1 MAGRQLIR
9 RRLQS
14 NFDSLVIGD
23 RSHVKLSLSVITVK
37 SVIMSEPTAAISLYD
52 LLSNSLILLSICPL
66 LSLPSILA
74 LTATSKAI
82 SSLLWE
88 TPQVFKRLDLS
99 TRVVRHQNSEGYN
112 AAQTSGYNMHANYAF
127 FWYAVSNCFD
137 RLARK
142 TKLQGIS
149 TMILDGLPVTQLV
162 LDVIT
167 ESLNVRLLS
176 IRGITNLSD
185 WMVQNHLLSLVSPSH
200 PDLKL
205 KGLYYFGPADGSPI
219 HHATAGSLPPA
230 SANTGMMSTP
240 GAQLGAHAPTPSKK
254 SASISGEIGWFDGNG
269 EVPLPGL
276 GEQDMRQSWEI
287 TIKACAGIIALDI
300 ISCRRCPM
308 RVDYK
313 INIPRLANISL
324 KGCKICGSCPEGPAY
339 VGKSPESFLPLLAP
353 LPLYSSTVKVAQ
365 IPPSEALSVLPLI
378 ARCEQCLQDRWCRNC
393 NAWWCESCYKPPA
406 RVLGKD
412 EKLQVISGN
421 GSIKVH
427 LGLCVENCLVS

>member
-1 MAGRQLIR
+1 
-9 RRLQS
+9 
-14 NFDSLVIGD
+14 
-23 RSHVKLSLSVITVK
+23 
-37 SVIMSEPTAAISLYD
+37 MSEPTAPTSLYD

-112 AAQTSGYNMHANYAF
+112 AAKSSAYNMNANYAF

-149 TMILDGLPVTQLV
+149 MMILDGLPVTQLV
-162 LDVIT
+162 LDAIT

-176 IRGITNLSD
+176 IRGITNLSH

-200 PDLKL
+200 SDLKL
-205 KGLYYFGPADGSPI
+205 KGLYYFGPTDDPPI
-219 HHATAGSLPPA
+219 HRATAGGILPA

-240 GAQLGAHAPTPSKK
+240 GAQLGARAPMPSKR
-254 SASISGEIGWFDGNG
+254 SASLSEKIGWYDGNG

-276 GEQDMRQSWEI
+276 GEGDMLQHWDVAV
-287 TIKACAGIIALDI
+287 KACAGIIALDV

-308 RVDYK
+308 RV
-313 INIPRLANISL
+313 PRLANISL

-365 IPPSEALSVLPLI
+365 IPPSEALSDPPLI
-378 ARCEQCLQDRWCRNC
+378 ARCEQCLKDRWCRNC

-412 EKLQVISGN
+412 ERLQVISDN
-421 GSIKVH
+421 ESIKLH
-427 LGLCVENCLVS
+427 LGLCVENCLVSELYSGVGEGGMWG